1 VGLNAKFM
9 WKVYLGEFM
18 IVLTVS
24 ILWVRGIDKHTKFK
38 NENPNHND
46 NEGWLDWD
54 CDKAHT
60 EHEL

>member
-1 VGLNAKFM
+1 M

-18 IVLTVS
+18 IVLIVS
-24 ILWVRGIDKHTKFK
+24 ILWVRSIDKHTKFK